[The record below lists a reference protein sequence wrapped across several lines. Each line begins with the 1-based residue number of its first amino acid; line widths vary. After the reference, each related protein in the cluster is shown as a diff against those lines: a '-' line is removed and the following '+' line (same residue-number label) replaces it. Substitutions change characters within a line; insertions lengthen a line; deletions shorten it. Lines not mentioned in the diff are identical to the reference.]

1 MQEDA
6 GNQPGRS
13 RRADVGYKPAI
24 SVWLAAAKCAR
35 REATDRRAFAAKR
48 QLQCLIGPHGDV
60 AGGEEG
66 KVAWEC
72 VVSEP
77 PESVVDAGEVVFGPF
92 LRQLCFVAEGDSCP
106 PL

>member
-35 REATDRRAFAAKR
+35 REATDRSAFAAKR

-60 AGGEEG
+60 AGCEEG

-72 VVSEP
+72 VVPESR
-77 PESVVDAGEVVFGPF
+77 ESVVDAREVVFRRL
-92 LRQLCFVAEGDSCP
+92 LRQPCVLGGGVSLEP
-106 PL
+106 R